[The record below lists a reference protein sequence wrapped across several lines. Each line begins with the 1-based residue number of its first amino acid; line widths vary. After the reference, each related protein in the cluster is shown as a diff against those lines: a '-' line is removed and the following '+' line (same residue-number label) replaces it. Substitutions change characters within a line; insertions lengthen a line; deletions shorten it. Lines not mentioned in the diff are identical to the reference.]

1 MDENINFVF
10 YEQAVERDFWC
21 AVPTELE
28 PMMNLSVSEWR
39 RISQPE
45 NSCTIRKNLTLTHIL
60 HTEYLS
66 NRSND
71 VEVEKCTR
79 FVFDTEI
86 SSSTIQSEWNVVCED
101 STLLNLIEMCFLA
114 GAAIGK
120 FSEFT
125 KNALNF
131 HKKSTYKH

>member
-1 MDENINFVF
+1 M
-10 YEQAVERDFWC
+10 
-21 AVPTELE
+21 PTELE
-28 PMMNLSVSEWR
+28 PMMNLSMSEWR
-39 RISQPE
+39 RISQPI

-66 NRSND
+66 NRSSD

-86 SSSTIQSEWNVVCED
+86 SASTIQSEWNVVCED

-120 FSEFT
+120 FMISEKCF
-125 KNALNF
+125 KF
-131 HKKSTYKH
+131 S